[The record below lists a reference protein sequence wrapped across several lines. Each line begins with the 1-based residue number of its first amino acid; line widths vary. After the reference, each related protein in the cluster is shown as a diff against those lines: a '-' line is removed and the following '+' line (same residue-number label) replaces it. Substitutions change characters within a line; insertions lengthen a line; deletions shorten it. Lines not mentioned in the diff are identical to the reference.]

1 MLVALLG
8 YLATPVDLVPDFLPV
23 VGQIDDA
30 IIAALALRYAL
41 RAEGPELLRELWP
54 GPEGSLALVVRLAYG
69 PRMHRC
75 GQRPASKL
83 EGSWRGV

>member
-69 PRMHRC
+69 RTD
-75 GQRPASKL
+75 A
-83 EGSWRGV
+83 

>member
-1 MLVALLG
+1 VLVALLG

-69 PRMHRC
+69 GCRDA
-75 GQRPASKL
+75 ASALHQSSKDL
-83 EGSWRGV
+83 GGGV